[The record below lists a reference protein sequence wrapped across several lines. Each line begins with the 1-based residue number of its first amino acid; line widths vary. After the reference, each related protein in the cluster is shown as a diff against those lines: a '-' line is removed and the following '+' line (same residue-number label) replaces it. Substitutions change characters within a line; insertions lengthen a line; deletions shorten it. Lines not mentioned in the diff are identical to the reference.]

1 MIARVA
7 AFEGIDVEAAQ
18 ASMDEATAVIR
29 PMVQALAGYEGS
41 LELATSDGKFVSVT
55 FFDSTENAE
64 AAEPTFDEEMPARL
78 GHIFEQWAG
87 TRTSVD
93 LYQVVGKD
101 GM

>member
-7 AFEGIDVEAAQ
+7 AFEGIDVAAAQ
-18 ASMDEATAVIR
+18 ATMDEAEAVIR
-29 PMVQALAGYEGS
+29 PMLQGLTGYEGV
-41 LELATSDGKFVSVT
+41 LELATSDGKFLSIT
-55 FFDSTENAE
+55 LFDSMENAE
-64 AAEPTFDEEMPARL
+64 AAESTFDEEMPAKL

-101 GM
+101 GG

>member
-7 AFEGIDVEAAQ
+7 AFEGIDVAAAQ

-41 LELATSDGKFVSVT
+41 LELATMDGKFLSVT
-55 FFDSTENAE
+55 FFDSEANAA
-64 AAEPTFDEEMPARL
+64 AAESTFDEEMPAKL

-93 LYQVVGKD
+93 LYQVVGRD
-101 GM
+101 GS

>member
-7 AFEGIDVEAAQ
+7 AFEGIDVAAAQ
-18 ASMDEATAVIR
+18 ASMDEATAIIR

-41 LELATSDGKFVSVT
+41 LELATMDGKFLGVT
-55 FFDSTENAE
+55 FFDSAENAA
-64 AAEPTFDEEMPARL
+64 AAESTFDQEMPAKL